1 MFMEV
6 TASLAGH
13 WFIGGSAVGII
24 IAIIVTVIYE
34 KRKHD

>member
-1 MFMEV
+1 MIEV
-6 TASLAGH
+6 AAALAGH

-24 IAIIVTVIYE
+24 IAVIVTTINE